1 MPAVPQLDEA
11 SGFQGFRYDIS
22 VTQGWAAVPL
32 VGGLWTLVERLQHP
46 TSRRN
51 LGSTVHWRAVTWPWY
66 ASSVSSDTKWI
77 IGTVIGAVVAMTGV
91 VVSVMAILIGG
102 VNARIDDVNIRISGL
117 ETDVRSMD
125 DRLRAVEIAFGK
137 VDQRL
142 ETLER
147 AILPAASPP
156 AN

>member
-1 MPAVPQLDEA
+1 MIFLE
-11 SGFQGFRYDIS
+11 I
-22 VTQGWAAVPL
+22 
-32 VGGLWTLVERLQHP
+32 
-46 TSRRN
+46 
-51 LGSTVHWRAVTWPWY
+51 
-66 ASSVSSDTKWI
+66 KWI

-102 VNARIDDVNIRISGL
+102 VNARIDSL

-142 ETLER
+142 ETLDR

-156 AN
+156 AD

>member
-1 MPAVPQLDEA
+1 MTA
-11 SGFQGFRYDIS
+11 S
-22 VTQGWAAVPL
+22 A
-32 VGGLWTLVERLQHP
+32 GGL
-46 TSRRN
+46 
-51 LGSTVHWRAVTWPWY
+51 GPWY
-66 ASSVSSDTKWI
+66 APCVSSDTKWI
-77 IGTVIGAVVAMTGV
+77 LGTVVGAVVTMTGV

-102 VNARIDDVNIRISGL
+102 VNARIDGVNARIDGVNARIGRL

-156 AN
+156 AD

>member
-1 MPAVPQLDEA
+1 MTDGERVYNFVRPWMSSIFLVDVPNVAGTRPPGGAAALDA
-11 SGFQGFRYDIS
+11 WLDVHRSSQAATRLWYDS
-22 VTQGWAAVPL
+22 D
-32 VGGLWTLVERLQHP
+32 
-46 TSRRN
+46 
-51 LGSTVHWRAVTWPWY
+51 
-66 ASSVSSDTKWI
+66 VSSDTKWI

-102 VNARIDDVNIRISGL
+102 VNARIDRL

-156 AN
+156 AD